1 MKETPLVKPIPFKG
15 FSKKKI
21 IYIPLD
27 SPQSTIHL
35 NVKKHIRKNK
45 QTPFGQIF
53 LLKDK
58 ILLYQC
64 LSSPLAVLSLER
76 LIASGAKEIIM
87 LGFCG
92 SLIPGSKIGDAVSIT
107 GAISEEGTSKHY
119 FSRKRSFSP
128 SPSLRKRI
136 EDVLDSKK
144 FAYSKAALVT
154 TDAPFRETLSWFK
167 EKQHQHIGAVD
178 METSAVFA
186 LAEYYDLQAAALMLV
201 SDILT
206 EDKHNI
212 GFFNP
217 LLHKN
222 IKKYFL
228 PFILGE
234 GKDETYR

>member
-1 MKETPLVKPIPFKG
+1 MREPPLVKPTPFKG
-15 FSKKKI
+15 FSKKRI
-21 IYIPLD
+21 IYIPID
-27 SPQSTIHL
+27 SPLSTIRL
-35 NVKKHIRKNK
+35 SVKKYIEKKKH
-45 QTPFGQIF
+45 TPFGKIW

-76 LIASGAKEIIM
+76 LIASGAEEIIV

-92 SLIPGSKIGDAVSIT
+92 SLIPGSRIGDAVSIT
-107 GAISEEGTSKHY
+107 RAISEEGTSKHY
-119 FSRKRSFSP
+119 FPRKRSFSP
-128 SPSLRKRI
+128 SPSLRKWI

-144 FAYSKAALVT
+144 FAYSKNTLVT
-154 TDAPFRETLSWFK
+154 TDAPFRETLSWFT

-186 LAEYYDLQAAALMLV
+186 LAEYYGLQAAALMLV

-206 EDKHNI
+206 EDKHKI
-212 GFFNP
+212 GFFSP
-217 LLHKN
+217 LLFKN

-228 PFILGE
+228 PFILE
-234 GKDETYR
+234 EEKDET

>member
-1 MKETPLVKPIPFKG
+1 MKETPLVKPTPFKG
-15 FSKKKI
+15 FSKKNI
-21 IYIPLD
+21 IYIPID
-27 SPQSTIHL
+27 SPRSTIYLH
-35 NVKKHIRKNK
+35 VKKHIQKNK
-45 QTPFGQIF
+45 KTPFGQIF

-64 LSSPLAVLSLER
+64 LSSPMAALSLER
-76 LIASGAKEIIM
+76 LIASGAEEIIM

-92 SLIPGSKIGDAVSIT
+92 SLIPGSKIGDSISIT

-119 FSRKRSFSP
+119 FPRKRSFSP

-136 EDVLDSKK
+136 EDVLDSKNLTYRK
-144 FAYSKAALVT
+144 TTLVT

-167 EKQHQHIGAVD
+167 KKQHQHIGAVD

-186 LAEYYDLQAAALMLV
+186 LAEYYGLQAAALMLV
-201 SDILT
+201 SDVLT
-206 EDKHNI
+206 EDKHKI
-212 GFFNP
+212 GFFSP

-228 PFILGE
+228 PFILKE
-234 GKDETYR
+234 KKDET

>member
-1 MKETPLVKPIPFKG
+1 MPLVKPIPFKG
-15 FSKKKI
+15 FSKKRI
-21 IYIPLD
+21 IYIPID
-27 SPQSTIHL
+27 SPQNTIYL

-45 QTPFGQIF
+45 QTPFGRIF

-64 LSSPLAVLSLER
+64 LSSPLAVLSLEQ
-76 LIASGAKEIIM
+76 LIASGAEEIIM

-107 GAISEEGTSKHY
+107 GATSEEGTSKHY
-119 FSRKRSFSP
+119 FPRKQSFSP
-128 SPSLRKRI
+128 SPALRKKI
-136 EDVLDSKK
+136 EDILDSKYL
-144 FAYSKAALVT
+144 AYSKTTLVT
-154 TDAPFRETLSWFK
+154 TDAPFRETPSWLK

-186 LAEYYDLQAAALMLV
+186 LAEYYGLQAAALMLV

-206 EDKHNI
+206 EDKHNT

-217 LLHKN
+217 LLHNN

-228 PFILGE
+228 PFILE
-234 GKDETYR
+234 EEKDET